1 MPSFEEAMTRIE
13 AIISSL
19 EEGDIPLD
27 ELLAKYEEGTRMIK
41 LAETYLKNAELK
53 IDQLKNSDDKPF
65 LEPFELKNVE

>member
-1 MPSFEEAMTRIE
+1 MTRIE

-53 IDQLKNSDDKPF
+53 IDQLKNSDDKSF
-65 LEPFELKNVE
+65 LEPFELKNIE